1 MMLSNEQRQVIDGLR
16 KVENDLFDKM
26 EDIDSISR
34 TISDN
39 ELKEKLLLFYL
50 KIGTVIS
57 EIALYINQF
66 DEEDDNV

>member
-1 MMLSNEQRQVIDGLR
+1 MLTNEQRQVIDGLR

-66 DEEDDNV
+66 DEEG

>member
-1 MMLSNEQRQVIDGLR
+1 MLTNEQRQVIDGLR

>member
-1 MMLSNEQRQVIDGLR
+1 
-16 KVENDLFDKM
+16 M

-34 TISDN
+34 NMSDN
-39 ELKEKLLLFYL
+39 ELKEKLLLFIL